1 MRNAHSARIS
11 ISIAMLLLGGAF
23 FSAEALTP
31 QQCAA
36 NYQVAIAQA
45 NAQLQTAIRTRLI
58 LTIHVLID
66 YRFDQSRKL
75 FPRQVVHSLNKMTS
89 INGPSPIGKGRTT
102 EANFY
107 SP

>member
-23 FSAEALTP
+23 FVAEALTP

-45 NAQLQTAIRTRLI
+45 NAQLQTAIRNCITTTAAGTARAACLKASVDTHQAT
-58 LTIHVLID
+58 LATDLAT
-66 YRFDQSRKL
+66 L
-75 FPRQVVHSLNKMTS
+75 
-89 INGPSPIGKGRTT
+89 RTCLRG
-102 EANFY
+102 
-107 SP
+107 

>member
-45 NAQLQTAIRTRLI
+45 NAQLQTAIRNCITTTTAGTARVACLKASVDTHQATD
-58 LTIHVLID
+58 LATL
-66 YRFDQSRKL
+66 
-75 FPRQVVHSLNKMTS
+75 
-89 INGPSPIGKGRTT
+89 RTCLRG
-102 EANFY
+102 
-107 SP
+107 